1 MEIVAGLLI
10 LLLVSFL
17 VLGLVAFIMCL
28 VAFSRLR
35 NLEQKVRW
43 LQEAPI
49 RREKGAA
56 EMKAEAPVL
65 PQKPVV
71 SELIPPPPPPAEAVS
86 KVREEVPLSAREIK
100 PRVEG
105 VTEEE
110 KSSILTNGW
119 AGVAKTLKTAETMGL
134 EQRIGTKWVL
144 VAGVIAMLVGI
155 GFFLKFAYD
164 RNWIGPLGRVVIAA
178 IVGLSA
184 LGVGEWTRRRDYGIA
199 ARGLTALGF
208 AILYVTIFGAYNFYH
223 LLGAGPAFLLSILIT
238 TAAMLYAVS
247 LNEILAAFLALLG
260 GYLSPVLL
268 STGENRPL
276 GLFSYV
282 TLLSAGGMLCAIF
295 RKWRAVN
302 ILAFLGTYGLYTGW
316 FEKFYRPMMKD
327 TGFIPRADLDI
338 VLGWLGVFFVLFL
351 VLPVL
356 YELVRRVKAKREDVC
371 LILSNAALV
380 FYYLCTVLYGHYR
393 EALAFAALGMCAA
406 HLVLMAVIGRRC
418 RQDVPL
424 RLSLLAI
431 SIFFV
436 TVAIPLY
443 LKLYAVAW
451 AWAAEGILL
460 TIIGLKY
467 RSLWTR
473 AGGMAAFTLSCI
485 WLIYYLPLHQA
496 AFVLVVNR
504 PFLSWWVTAAAVGI
518 VQGMYRRDRTL
529 GEESRMLAEIL
540 YAGMLLL
547 FFAGLAMEWF
557 CHVRYNLATT
567 ERSYPGHFEK
577 GLVVLVTVFMLLF
590 LVRPLRPAGW
600 VNKLIALLIGL
611 IGSVYLLICFT
622 GFHFQKFA
630 IFANGSFGI
639 GLYFVLGLLAGGW
652 VLKKQAAGAGDRVLA
667 LSLGLCSIVVLW
679 LLLTEE
685 IYYYWHYQGAGSGE
699 ESRYAFLGQMYLS
712 VMWAIYS
719 LVLMM
724 LGFWRKVP
732 ILRYIALGLLAVV
745 LFKVFVFDMST
756 LKSVYRIAGFVVLGM
771 ILLGISY
778 LYQFGKKKGFFS
790 RL

>member
-1 MEIVAGLLI
+1 MEMLIVPLI
-10 LLLVSFL
+10 LLLVGCL
-17 VLGLVAFIMCL
+17 VSGLVAFIMCL

-35 NLEQKVRW
+35 DLEQKIRW
-43 LQEAPI
+43 LQEAPV
-49 RREKGAA
+49 RREKGVA
-56 EMKAEAPVL
+56 EMKAEVPVL

-71 SELIPPPPPPAEAVS
+71 SEVVPPPPPPVEAIG

-110 KSSILTNGW
+110 KSTILSNGW
-119 AGVAKTLKTAETMGL
+119 AGVARAAETMGL

-144 VAGVIAMLVGI
+144 VAGVITTLVGA
-155 GFFLKFAYD
+155 GFFLKYAYD
-164 RNWIGPLGRVVIAA
+164 NNLIGPLGRVMIAA
-178 IVGLSA
+178 AAGLAA

-199 ARGLTALGF
+199 AKGLTALGF
-208 AILYVTIFGAYNFYH
+208 AILYATIFGAYNFYH
-223 LLGAGPAFLLSILIT
+223 LIAAGPAFLLSILIT
-238 TAAMLYAVS
+238 AAAMLYAVS

-268 STGENRPL
+268 STGENRPM

-302 ILAFLGTYGLYTGW
+302 VLAFLGTFGLYTGW
-316 FEKFYRPMMKD
+316 FEKFYRPIMEK
-327 TGFIPRADLDI
+327 TGILPTTELDV

-351 VLPVL
+351 VLPVF
-356 YELVRRVKAKREDVC
+356 YELVRRVKAKEEDIC
-371 LILSNAALV
+371 LILSNAAVV

-393 EALAFAALGMCAA
+393 EALAFAAVGMCAA
-406 HLVLMAVIGRRC
+406 YLFLMGLVGRRC

-431 SIFFV
+431 SMFFV

-460 TIIGLKY
+460 TIIGLQF

-473 AGGMAAFTLSCI
+473 AGGLAAFTLSCI
-485 WLIYYLPLHQA
+485 WLIYYLPLHRA
-496 AFVLVVNR
+496 AFELVVNR
-504 PFLSWWVTAAAVGI
+504 PFLSWCVTAAAVGI
-518 VQGMYRRDRTL
+518 GHIIYRRNRTL
-529 GEESRMLAEIL
+529 GEEGRMLSEIL
-540 YAGMLLL
+540 YAWMLLL
-547 FFAGLAMEWF
+547 FLAGFVMEWY
-557 CHVRYNLATT
+557 CQVRYNLATT

-577 GLVVLVTVFMLLF
+577 GLVVLLTVFMLLF

-600 VNKLIALLIGL
+600 VNKIIALFLGI
-611 IGSVYLLICFT
+611 IGSVYLLVSFT
-622 GFHFQKFA
+622 GFHHQKFA
-630 IFANGSFGI
+630 IFVNGSFGI

-652 VLKKQAAGAGDRVLA
+652 VLKKQAAEAAADRALA
-667 LSLGLCSIVVLW
+667 LGFGLGGTLVLW

-685 IYYYWHYQGAGSGE
+685 IYYYWHYLGAGTGE
-699 ESRYAFLGQMYLS
+699 EARYAFLGQMCIS

-719 LVLMM
+719 SILMG

-756 LKSVYRIAGFVVLGM
+756 LKSVYRIAGFVVLG
-771 ILLGISY
+771 ISLVGISY

-790 RL
+790 KL